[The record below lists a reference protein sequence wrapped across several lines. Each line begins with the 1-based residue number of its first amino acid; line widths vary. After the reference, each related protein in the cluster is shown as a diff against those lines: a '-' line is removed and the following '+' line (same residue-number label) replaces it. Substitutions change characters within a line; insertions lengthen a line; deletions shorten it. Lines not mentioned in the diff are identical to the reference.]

1 MAHTTANVTELTRA
15 EVWSSQLKE
24 ILRDELMATRYVRI
38 LTEFPDGDTF
48 KIPSI
53 GATIVNN
60 YTENTQVAYNPLDL
74 GQFQF
79 TITEYLSA
87 GTYITKK
94 AKQDIFYMNELVSKF
109 VPEQERAI
117 MEYWETAV
125 LSTPENAVGGVNS
138 SESIDGI
145 AHRVAGGNAGKIEV
159 ADFAYALYALKKAAV
174 PQRDLVAI
182 VDPSVEFQINTLT
195 NIVDV
200 SNNPRWEGIVSD
212 GIATGMRFV
221 KNIFGFDV
229 YTSNFLP
236 NVADN
241 ALATRTGTA
250 VDFSVVNGK
259 PAYFFSAAANVQP
272 MVGAWRQEPEV
283 DYEYNKDFQR
293 DEYVTTA
300 RFGTAL
306 FRPENM
312 VTVVTSPVLA

>member
-38 LTEFPDGDTF
+38 LADFPDGDTF

-53 GATIVNN
+53 GATVVDQ
-60 YTENTQVAYNPLDL
+60 YVENTQVNYNPLDL

-79 TITEYLSA
+79 SITEYISA

-94 AKQDIFYMNELVSKF
+94 AKQDIFYMNELISKF

-125 LSTPENAVGGVNS
+125 LMAPEYGIVANS

-145 AHRVAGGNAGKIEV
+145 AHRVAGGNAGRIEA
-159 ADFAYALYALKKAAV
+159 ADFAYALYALKKAKV
-174 PQRDLVAI
+174 PQTNLIAI
-182 VDPSVEFQINTLT
+182 VDPSVEFQLNTLT

-200 SNNPRWEGIVSD
+200 SNNPKWEGIVSS
-212 GIATGMRFV
+212 GIASGMRFV
-221 KNIFGFDV
+221 KNIYGFDV

-236 NVADN
+236 SVSDN
-241 ALATRTGTA
+241 ALLDRSGNA
-250 VDFSVVNGK
+250 VDFSVNNGK
-259 PAYFFSAAANVQP
+259 AGYFFSAAPAVQP
-272 MVGAWRQEPEV
+272 LVGAWRQEPEV
-283 DYEYNKDFQR
+283 DFFYNKDFQR

-300 RFGTAL
+300 RFGVAL
-306 FRPENM
+306 YRPENM
-312 VTVVTSPVLA
+312 VTIVTDTSI

>member
-38 LTEFPDGDTF
+38 LTDFPDGDTF

-53 GATIVNN
+53 GATVVDQYN
-60 YTENTQVAYNPLDL
+60 ENTQVNYNPLDL

-79 TITEYLSA
+79 TITEYISA

-117 MEYWETAV
+117 MEYWESAV
-125 LSTPENAVGGVNS
+125 LATPEAGIVANDNAT
-138 SESIDGI
+138 IDGI
-145 AHRVAGGNAGKIEV
+145 AHRIAGGNAGKIEV
-159 ADFAYALYALKKAAV
+159 ADFAFALYALKKAKV
-174 PQRDLVAI
+174 PQTNLIAI
-182 VDPSVEFQINTLT
+182 VDPSVEFHINTLT

-212 GIATGMRFV
+212 GIASGMRFV
-221 KNIFGFDV
+221 KNIYGFDV

-236 NVADN
+236 DVADD
-241 ALATRTGTA
+241 ALLDRNGNA
-250 VDFSVVNGK
+250 VDFSVNNGK
-259 PAYFFSAAANVQP
+259 AGYFFSAAANVQP
-272 MVGAWRQEPEV
+272 LVGAWRQEPEV
-283 DYEYNKDFQR
+283 DFEYNKDFQR

-306 FRPENM
+306 YRPENM
-312 VTVVTSPVLA
+312 VTVVTDSSL

>member
-38 LTEFPDGDTF
+38 LTDFPDGDTF

-53 GATIVNN
+53 GATVVDQYN
-60 YTENTQVAYNPLDL
+60 ENTQVNYNPLDL

-79 TITEYLSA
+79 SISEYISA

-117 MEYWETAV
+117 MEYWESAV
-125 LSTPENAVGGVNS
+125 LATPEAGVVANDNAA
-138 SESIDGI
+138 IDGI

-159 ADFAYALYALKKAAV
+159 ADFAFALYALKKAKV
-174 PQRDLVAI
+174 PQTNLVAI

-212 GIATGMRFV
+212 GIASGMRFV
-221 KNIFGFDV
+221 KNIYGFDV

-236 NVADN
+236 DVADN
-241 ALATRTGTA
+241 ALLDRNGNA
-250 VDFSVVNGK
+250 VDFSVNNGK
-259 PAYFFSAAANVQP
+259 AGYFFSAAANVQP
-272 MVGAWRQEPEV
+272 LVGAWRQEPEV

-306 FRPENM
+306 YRPENM
-312 VTVVTSPVLA
+312 VTIVTDTSL